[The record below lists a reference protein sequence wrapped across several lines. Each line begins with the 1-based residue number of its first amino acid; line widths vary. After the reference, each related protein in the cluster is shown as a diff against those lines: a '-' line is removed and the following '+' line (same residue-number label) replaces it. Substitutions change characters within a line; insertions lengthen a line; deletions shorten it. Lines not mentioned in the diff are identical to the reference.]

1 MSALTVELTGKER
14 EFVEEQVAR
23 GLSPS
28 PTDFVN
34 DLIRRQ
40 RVREEELSDDDES
53 DEEFAA
59 KMRARWAEA
68 KARDPVAFQK
78 AVDRM
83 NQLILEGIESGP
95 AIEMTPEEWDKL
107 WREAD
112 ANCGKSSMMSRC

>member
-1 MSALTVELTGKER
+1 MSALTVELTGEER

-28 PTDFVN
+28 PTDYVN

-40 RVREEELSDDDES
+40 RFRAEELSDDDES
-53 DEEFAA
+53 DDEYAA
-59 KMRARWAEA
+59 QMRERWEKA

-83 NQLILEGIESGP
+83 NELIRESIESGP
-95 AIEMTPEEWDKL
+95 SIEMTPEEWEKL

-112 ANCGKSSMMSRC
+112 EYHAERRGH